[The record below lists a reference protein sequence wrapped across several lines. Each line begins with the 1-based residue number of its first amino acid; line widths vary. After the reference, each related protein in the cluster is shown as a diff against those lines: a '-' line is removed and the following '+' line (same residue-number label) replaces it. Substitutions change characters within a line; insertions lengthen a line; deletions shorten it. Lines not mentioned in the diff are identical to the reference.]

1 MELQIG
7 TVSAI
12 TLAKEYATPLYVYD
26 KQIILKRI
34 QELKDAFP
42 NAHICYAIKANPNH
56 SILKLIAQQGLG
68 VDCSN
73 RFELELAE
81 KAGFDLKKSVSLG
94 VLIKKDHISIGKRM
108 KKIPFQKKY
117 PSVLIQVS
125 AKENFQRLML
135 E

>member
-34 QELKDAFP
+34 HDLKNAFP
-42 NAHICYAIKANPNH
+42 NACICYAIKANPNH

-73 RFELELAE
+73 RFELELE
-81 KAGFDLKKSVSLG
+81 ES
-94 VLIKKDHISIGKRM
+94 IKYRYTHELRSYFY
-108 KKIPFQKKY
+108 FQKNAKN
-117 PSVLIQVS
+117 SFT
-125 AKENFQRLML
+125 KENILPY
-135 E
+135 